1 MKRTTLQTC
10 IEFIARTLSQTNFKV
25 TQDHKAI
32 KDDTFY
38 KLNVRPNTDMSAAD
52 FWQRVI
58 YKLIYNNE
66 VLIVVNDT
74 KDLLIADS
82 FERVEYALYPDIL
95 KASRLVSMNLNV
107 HFDG

>member
-1 MKRTTLQTC
+1 MGLLDNILRRNKELTWMYDLDMFEDDTKNAYLKRTTLQTC

-58 YKLIYNNE
+58 YKLIY
-66 VLIVVNDT
+66 IM
-74 KDLLIADS
+74 K
-82 FERVEYALYPDIL
+82 F
-95 KASRLVSMNLNV
+95 
-107 HFDG
+107 